1 LTSSDNRT
9 EIPGTGGMLRA
20 IAILSA
26 SALTLFA
33 LAAVAPSLPAIER
46 AYADV
51 PDAALLTR
59 MVLTIT
65 ALFIALSAP
74 VSGFLLDRIGR
85 KPVLLSALVLY
96 LFSGTAGIWMEGL
109 NEILVSRAIL
119 GVAAG
124 MILTSATTLIGD
136 FYQGDARNRMA
147 GIQVSVMVLAVATG
161 TTIAGYLAD
170 TDWRLP
176 FYLYALS
183 LVVIPLVFFGIRE
196 PARTGS
202 VEKGPSVLAPHYRAS
217 LWRAGFVYLLI
228 WISMVSTFVIP
239 SQTPFLLPEI
249 GIPAAFVAGLAIAL
263 FNAVA
268 ALTAIFFRHL
278 RDRFDN
284 HVILAG
290 SYVFLGIGLLLA
302 ASADNIPQAM
312 LGMVFAGIGFG
323 PLMPTLFAWLLAIAP
338 PALRGRLVGGLTF
351 FQFLGLF
358 ASPLYSQPIA
368 GRIDMTGAFAVTGLA
383 QIALGLAFIGA
394 AISTVF
400 WAGMRKH
407 D

>member
-1 LTSSDNRT
+1 MTT
-9 EIPGTGGMLRA
+9 TGDGAALRGV
-20 IAILSA
+20 AILAA
-26 SALTLFA
+26 SGLTLFA

-46 AYADV
+46 TYADV

-74 VSGFLLDRIGR
+74 VSGILVDRIGR

-96 LFSGTAGIWMEGL
+96 LISGTAGIWLESL
-109 NEILVSRAIL
+109 TEILVSRAIL

-136 FYQGDARNRMA
+136 YYQGDARNRMT
-147 GIQVSVMVLAVATG
+147 GIQVSVMVFTVASG
-161 TTIAGYLAD
+161 TTVAGYLAD

-176 FYLYALS
+176 FYLYGLAL
-183 LVVIPLVFFGIRE
+183 LVIPLVAFGIRE
-196 PARTGS
+196 PARASAATRDPDQPESGYRIA
-202 VEKGPSVLAPHYRAS
+202 VL
-217 LWRAGFVYLLI
+217 RAGVVYFLI
-228 WISMVSTFVIP
+228 WLSMVSTFIIP

-249 GIPAAFVAGLAIAL
+249 GIPAAFMAGIAIAV

-268 ALTAIFFRHL
+268 AVTSIFFRRL

-284 HVILAG
+284 NIILAG
-290 SYVFLGIGLLLA
+290 SYLFLGAGLLLA
-302 ASADNIPQAM
+302 ATADGLPQAM

-338 PALRGRLVGGLTF
+338 LEHRGRFVGGLTF

-368 GRIDMTGAFAVTGLA
+368 DRIDMTGAFAVTGLA
-383 QIALGLAFIGA
+383 QIALGLAFVGA

-400 WAGMRKH
+400 FAGTRKQ

>member
-1 LTSSDNRT
+1 
-9 EIPGTGGMLRA
+9 MRA

-26 SALTLFA
+26 SSLTLFA

-46 AYADV
+46 AYVDV

-74 VSGFLLDRIGR
+74 VSGILVDRAGR

-96 LFSGTAGIWMEGL
+96 LLSGTAGIWLEGL
-109 NEILVSRAIL
+109 TEILVSRAIL
-119 GVAAG
+119 GIAAG

-147 GIQVSVMVLAVATG
+147 GIQVSVMVLAVASG
-161 TTIAGYLAD
+161 TTVAGFLAD

-176 FYLYALS
+176 FYLYGLAL
-183 LVVIPLVFFGIRE
+183 LVMPLVIFGIRE
-196 PARTGS
+196 PVRARTVTENPDLPSPGYGS
-202 VEKGPSVLAPHYRAS
+202 AIL
-217 LWRAGFVYLLI
+217 RAGVVYLII
-228 WISMVSTFVIP
+228 WLSMVSTFIIP

-249 GIPAAFVAGLAIAL
+249 GIPAAFVAGIAIAV

-268 ALTAIFFRHL
+268 AVTSIFFRRL

-284 HVILAG
+284 NIILAG
-290 SYVFLGIGLLLA
+290 SYLFLGTGLLLA
-302 ASADNIPQAM
+302 ATAEGVPQAM

-338 PALRGRLVGGLTF
+338 PERRGRFVGGLTF

-368 GRIDMTGAFAVTGLA
+368 DRIDMTGAFAVTGLA
-383 QIALGLAFIGA
+383 QIAFGLTFVGA
-394 AISTVF
+394 AISMVF
-400 WAGMRKH
+400 FAGMRKQ

>member
-1 LTSSDNRT
+1 
-9 EIPGTGGMLRA
+9 
-20 IAILSA
+20 
-26 SALTLFA
+26 
-33 LAAVAPSLPAIER
+33 
-46 AYADV
+46 
-51 PDAALLTR
+51 
-59 MVLTIT
+59 VLTIT

-74 VSGFLLDRIGR
+74 VSGILVDRIGR

-96 LFSGTAGIWMEGL
+96 LISGTAGIWLESL
-109 NEILVSRAIL
+109 TEILVSRAIL

-136 FYQGDARNRMA
+136 YYQGDARNRMT
-147 GIQVSVMVLAVATG
+147 GIQVSVMVFTVASG
-161 TTIAGYLAD
+161 TTVAGYLAD

-176 FYLYALS
+176 FYLYGLAL
-183 LVVIPLVFFGIRE
+183 LVIPLVAFGIRE
-196 PARTGS
+196 PARASAATRDPDQPASGYRIA
-202 VEKGPSVLAPHYRAS
+202 VL
-217 LWRAGFVYLLI
+217 RAGVVYFLI
-228 WISMVSTFVIP
+228 WLSMVSTFIIP

-249 GIPAAFVAGLAIAL
+249 GIPAAFMAGIAIAV

-268 ALTAIFFRHL
+268 AVTSIFFRRL

-284 HVILAG
+284 NIILAG
-290 SYVFLGIGLLLA
+290 SYLFLGAGLLLA
-302 ASADNIPQAM
+302 ATADGLPQAM

-338 PALRGRLVGGLTF
+338 LEHRGRFVGGLTF

-368 GRIDMTGAFAVTGLA
+368 DRIDMTGAFAVTGLA
-383 QIALGLAFIGA
+383 QIALGLAFVGA

-400 WAGMRKH
+400 FAGTRKQ